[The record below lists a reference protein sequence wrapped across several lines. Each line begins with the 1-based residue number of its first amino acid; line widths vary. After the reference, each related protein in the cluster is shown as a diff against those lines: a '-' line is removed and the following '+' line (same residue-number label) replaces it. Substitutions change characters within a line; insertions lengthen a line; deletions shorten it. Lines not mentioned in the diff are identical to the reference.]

1 MIPDPGLCSRVN
13 ALLSIRYGRCPDTNA
28 RRRFCPTR
36 DRPRPFLN
44 PPTARFPSSAPGD
57 PELERIRTSLRVL
70 LPGALRQRGRDHALL
85 RELAMKTPYQCQLGA
100 SSRSRLRANLLLG
113 DGKRL
118 QVFHART
125 ANPMELRP
133 HASNPFA

>member
-1 MIPDPGLCSRVN
+1 MGVPRAALTLLTDDSGSRP
-13 ALLSIRYGRCPDTNA
+13 LLTSKHAAIIRYGRCPDDNA

-36 DRPRPFLN
+36 DRHRPFLN

-57 PELERIRTSLRVL
+57 PELERIRTSFRVL

-100 SSRSRLRANLLLG
+100 SS
-113 DGKRL
+113 
-118 QVFHART
+118 
-125 ANPMELRP
+125 
-133 HASNPFA
+133 